1 MADRDL
7 KRILSVHDLIARI
20 YADDR
25 FPPPG
30 HFDGDLR
37 MFAITVTWAVGVE
50 RAPKGERFKRVC
62 EVMHLD
68 NSRFWELIR
77 ADLPRYE
84 PERGS
89 DTGLCEAPMIRRE
102 GVCGKHGMQ
111 GFHVTNP
118 HDGTWRLVSYCS
130 RHRDVA
136 NKVWAAE
143 KARKDRGDL
152 PEPLPNRGGLLP
164 CYIRWNWEKNY
175 KLAQSSWTPPKV
187 GICADDW
194 PVMAKVVAASSSPP
208 PALRVVFGGR
218 ELDSPPVPSG
228 DATAPALKLVALPAS
243 PGVSGQEDPT

>member
-1 MADRDL
+1 
-7 KRILSVHDLIARI
+7 LSVHDLIARI

-143 KARKDRGDL
+143 KARKDRGDM

-164 CYIRWNWEKNY
+164 SRAGRRRRWASAPTTGPSWRRSSLLQAPRRLRCE
-175 KLAQSSWTPPKV
+175 LSSAAESWTRRRFL
-187 GICADDW
+187 
-194 PVMAKVVAASSSPP
+194 PVMPP
-208 PALRVVFGGR
+208 RLR
-218 ELDSPPVPSG
+218 
-228 DATAPALKLVALPAS
+228 
-243 PGVSGQEDPT
+243 